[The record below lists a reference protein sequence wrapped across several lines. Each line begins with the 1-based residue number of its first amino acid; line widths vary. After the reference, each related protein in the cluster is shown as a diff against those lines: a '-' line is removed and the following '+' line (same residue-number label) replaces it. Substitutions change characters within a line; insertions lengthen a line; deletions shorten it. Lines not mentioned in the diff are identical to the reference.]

1 MRTTEQQ
8 TRDDKQPDIDAMRY
22 DLAEREAMNMPVSSI
37 IDMLIYGCEA
47 LEDMPEDGS
56 IFGELVDFFGLEGDG
71 DIKLLVVAT
80 MEEEDHY
87 FKDEGE
93 E

>member
-47 LEDMPEDGS
+47 LEDMPDIEVRDEWNM
-56 IFGELVDFFGLEGDG
+56 IFGESKKDVD
-71 DIKLLVVAT
+71 
-80 MEEEDHY
+80 
-87 FKDEGE
+87 KD
-93 E
+93 